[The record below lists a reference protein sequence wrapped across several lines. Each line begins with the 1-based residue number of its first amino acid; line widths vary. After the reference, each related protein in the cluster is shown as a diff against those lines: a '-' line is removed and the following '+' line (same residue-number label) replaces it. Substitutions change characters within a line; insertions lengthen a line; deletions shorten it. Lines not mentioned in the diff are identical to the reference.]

1 MDWITNNI
9 YFTDN
14 YQDIIGVVGV
24 KDDVGY
30 SIVIS
35 GDLNNPLAIV
45 VDPNTRY

>member
-9 YFTDN
+9 YFTDIF
-14 YQDIIGVVGV
+14 QDIIGVVDAKEDFGF
-24 KDDVGY
+24 

-35 GDLNNPLAIV
+35 GDLVDPQAIV

>member
-9 YFTDN
+9 YFTDTN
-14 YQDIIGVVGV
+14 QDIIGVVDA
-24 KDDVGY
+24 KEDIGY

-35 GDLNNPLAIV
+35 GDLTNPRAIV